1 MTQAMEQKLQ
11 MINKYI
17 ADADE
22 IEKRKDIKAAERYVD
37 MVLGIYLA
45 EIPGLKNNLDRFR
58 WKLDNEKTDHLF
70 DLSLLRE
77 KLRNHKLNLQ
87 SGLYTKFFSETGG
100 NVTVTQNAQQS
111 MS

>member
-77 KLRNHKLNLQ
+77 KLRNHKFNLKCHCDP
-87 SGLYTKFFSETGG
+87 KFTAEHGKCGYSFT
-100 NVTVTQNAQQS
+100 
-111 MS
+111 